1 MELESEAVGN
11 ASEDQHIFNAFRR
24 WGYLQAD
31 LDPLGV
37 LRPQPHPELDID
49 APAAREARRI
59 YCGTVGAE
67 FMHIADPE
75 RRHWIER
82 QMEGKPESFDQQRV
96 LERLIRADLFE
107 QVMQARY
114 LGTKRFSLEGVTA
127 LIPLLDECWKQPR
140 RTAPGNP
147 SSA

>member
-1 MELESEAVGN
+1 MVQTRMEVEAER
-11 ASEDQHIFNAFRR
+11 SPEISQEQHIFNAFRR

-49 APAAREARRI
+49 APAAREARRL

-75 RRHWIER
+75 GRHWIER
-82 QMEGKPESFDQQRV
+82 QVEGKPKSFDQQRA
-96 LERLIRADLFE
+96 LERRIRADLVD
-107 QVMQARY
+107 Q
-114 LGTKRFSLEGVTA
+114 
-127 LIPLLDECWKQPR
+127 
-140 RTAPGNP
+140 
-147 SSA
+147 